1 MLGGFRLTRSLDG
14 KEGYTGSLNEYLVDP
29 ANTTPIFKGDPV
41 RLSGGYIEACA
52 ANEDILGVFQGV
64 RFYDP
69 ATRSNVYREFWD
81 GTGGRKDVIGQIS
94 QDPHMTYHC
103 IWDISAG
110 GGGVPT
116 QADIGVPVDIV
127 YAAGSAT
134 TGDSK
139 VKIGAGKGAAGG
151 QVFVLKLADY
161 VWGDNKV
168 NSFAHPT
175 PVFEVAIRL
184 PQHRT

>member
-14 KEGYTGSLNEYLVDP
+14 KEGYTGSLNEYLINP

-41 RLSGGYIEACA
+41 RLNGGYIEASA
-52 ANEDILGVFQGV
+52 ANEDMLGVFQGV

-69 ATRSNVYREFWD
+69 ATRSTVYREFWD
-81 GTGGRKDVIGQIS
+81 GTAGRENVIGQIS

-103 IWDISAG
+103 VWNVTTG
-110 GGGVPT
+110 GTPDQT
-116 QADIGVPVDIV
+116 DIGAPIDII
-127 YAAGSAT
+127 YAAGSAV
-134 TGDSK
+134 TGDSA
-139 VKIGAGKGAAGG
+139 VTIGAAIGAAGG

-161 VWGDNKV
+161 VWGDNQV

-175 PVFEVAIRL
+175 PVFEVAVRL